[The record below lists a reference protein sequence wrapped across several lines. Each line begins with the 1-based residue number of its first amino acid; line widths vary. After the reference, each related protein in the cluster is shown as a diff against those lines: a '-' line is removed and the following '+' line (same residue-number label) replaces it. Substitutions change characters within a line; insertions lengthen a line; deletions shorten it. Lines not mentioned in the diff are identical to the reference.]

1 MSDEEDNANSF
12 IKLLNERD
20 EEKVRKSQDGE
31 PLGNTIRE
39 LAAQCCEAMK
49 SAKSLCKARKK
60 LNRKWI
66 EKSVRQCLDLP
77 TNQEVQQLGMPVT
90 QKELSTSPEKASDK
104 PAVLMVPK
112 GLSEDEEMRLRLAE
126 MHIKIPSIPRSPTPN
141 NTLPRRRP
149 PYAWNPAMR
158 YQYQIRNPP
167 VDPSAIP
174 SHSGD
179 EK

>member
-1 MSDEEDNANSF
+1 MSDEEDNSNTI
-12 IKLLNERD
+12 IKLVSEKD
-20 EEKVRKSQDGE
+20 EEKLRKSADAE
-31 PLGNTIRE
+31 PLGITIRE
-39 LAAQCCEAMK
+39 LAAECCKATK
-49 SAKSLCKARKK
+49 SAQSLFKARKK

-77 TNQEVQQLGMPVT
+77 TNQEVQQLGIAVT
-90 QKELSTSPEKASDK
+90 QELPISPEKASDK
-104 PAVLMVPK
+104 PSVLMVPK

-126 MHIKIPSIPRSPTPN
+126 MHIRIPSIPRSPTPN

-149 PYAWNPAMR
+149 PYTWNPAMR

-167 VDPSAIP
+167 VDSSVIP
-174 SHSGD
+174 SHSSD